1 MPGPVKDD
9 KIAPR
14 VATTAQYLWLVYV
27 VITAACALCFFLAGM
42 SPYEVLV
49 TGTRNVGEYFANE
62 DDFGTVAPG
71 KRADLVLLRANP
83 LEDVGNVDS
92 IEGVMVAGRWLPRA
106 EIDRRLQTVAD
117 GYAGQEIQ

>member
-1 MPGPVKDD
+1 MGTDAPQQFSVPGFSLHRE
-9 KIAPR
+9 IR
-14 VATTAQYLWLVYV
+14 RMTQ
-27 VITAACALCFFLAGM
+27 AGM

-71 KRADLVLLRANP
+71 KRADLVLLRSNP

-92 IEGVMVAGRWLPRA
+92 IEGVMVAGRWLARA
-106 EIDRRLQTVAD
+106 EIDRRLQAVAE